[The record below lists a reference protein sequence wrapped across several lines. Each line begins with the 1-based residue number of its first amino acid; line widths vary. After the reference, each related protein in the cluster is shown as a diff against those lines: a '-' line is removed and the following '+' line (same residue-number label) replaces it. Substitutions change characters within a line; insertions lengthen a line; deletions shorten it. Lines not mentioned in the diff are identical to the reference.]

1 MVALNKETAA
11 VYLLDDDT
19 SILKAT
25 RRLLDSAGWKVEAFS
40 DPIAFLEHARD
51 ALP

>member
-25 RRLLDSAGWKVEAFS
+25 RRLSIRWLEGGSLQ
-40 DPIAFLEHARD
+40 PIRSHFY
-51 ALP
+51 